1 MCVHCESAS
10 VAVYWILFA
19 LCSVRV
25 CVCVCLQRCSAR
37 PQFSCL
43 VWRADGRVG
52 ALLKER
58 SAVVSLSSSSL
69 LLSSLTFS
77 PPFFPFPSFLPP
89 LSPPGFIYQLHP
101 RLPPFLSSLHLLR
114 AILVAEE
121 NFFRSLFSS
130 LPLRSVFMCLSGL
143 RAPAIHGGFGMKCLL
158 TEPCAPELR

>member
-1 MCVHCESAS
+1 MDSICS
-10 VAVYWILFA
+10 LFRACA
-19 LCSVRV
+19 LA
-25 CVCVCLQRCSAR
+25 CVCVFA
-37 PQFSCL
+37 
-43 VWRADGRVG
+43 
-52 ALLKER
+52 ALLRE
-58 SAVVSLSSSSL
+58 APVQLSGLACRWPSRGPAEGEIRCRLSFLLFSSP
-69 LLSSLTFS
+69 LLSHILTSFFSL
-77 PPFFPFPSFLPP
+77 PFFSTPPPAPSF
-89 LSPPGFIYQLHP
+89 SPPGFIYQLHP